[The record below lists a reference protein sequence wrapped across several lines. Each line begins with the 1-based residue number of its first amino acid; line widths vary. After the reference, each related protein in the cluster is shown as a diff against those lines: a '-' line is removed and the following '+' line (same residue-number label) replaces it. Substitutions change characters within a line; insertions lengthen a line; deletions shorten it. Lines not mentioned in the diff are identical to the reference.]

1 MRSESPRSR
10 PNVLRFIENRP
21 SLRAKVFIG
30 IVAVGLALAGAQ
42 SARAARERVAVRVA
56 PVFAPGRYA
65 ARGAVGSMVPASG
78 SNVSRETA
86 LLSLTHGK
94 LENSLLGGKPSGRPL
109 IQLGGPPAPVPIYVA
124 LPPSGKHHN
133 FARYPIAI
141 VGGGY
146 HGRLLSSST
155 RIAGLVSI
163 ADVAPTVRDRERGRK
178 PILTSRADDDAPAD
192 DGDRVPREVVVL

>member
-1 MRSESPRSR
+1 MRRESPRSR

-42 SARAARERVAVRVA
+42 RARAARERVAVRVV
-56 PVFAPGRYA
+56 PVFAAGRYA

-94 LENSLLGGKPSGRPL
+94 LAYSLLGAKPSGKPP
-109 IQLGGPPAPVPIYVA
+109 IQLGGPPAPATNDVA
-124 LPPSGKHHN
+124 LPPAGK
-133 FARYPIAI
+133 P
-141 VGGGY
+141 
-146 HGRLLSSST
+146 
-155 RIAGLVSI
+155 
-163 ADVAPTVRDRERGRK
+163 
-178 PILTSRADDDAPAD
+178 
-192 DGDRVPREVVVL
+192 

>member
-42 SARAARERVAVRVA
+42 RARATRERVAVRVV
-56 PVFAPGRYA
+56 PVFTPGRYA

-109 IQLGGPPAPVPIYVA
+109 IQLGGPPAPVTIYVA
-124 LPPSGKHHN
+124 LPPPGKHHN
-133 FARYPIAI
+133 LDRYPIAI

-146 HGRLLSSST
+146 HGLLRSSAT
-155 RIAGLVSI
+155 HIPGLVSI
-163 ADVAPTVRDRERGRK
+163 ADVAPTAHSLQR
-178 PILTSRADDDAPAD
+178 RA
-192 DGDRVPREVVVL
+192 